1 MRHVEEVLTVRRWRR
16 YGADRL
22 FVTQGTGA
30 RVGSVDL
37 QSGEVVVEDPELEG
51 SLRKAAQEFLRNDV
65 TELVLP
71 VPAPS
76 AALSQEDEAA
86 LRGWLGAP
94 DEGPDELALRRER
107 GSSVRARLDRL
118 TDEEWHVLHGVPL
131 GRQGNRV
138 AHLLIGPAGIYTV
151 SERFHTGEHVVVEGR
166 LMSVDGR
173 PVTYLRDARLEAER
187 VQGMLLAAACAGASV
202 RAVIVVHGE
211 LELRG
216 PVRSEDA
223 LVVQRHDVP
232 ALFRLLP
239 PRLGS
244 DRAHAIAQVAQR
256 RTTWGL

>member
-1 MRHVEEVLTVRRWRR
+1 MEEVLTVRRWRR

-37 QSGEVVVEDPELEG
+37 QSGEVVAEDPELEA
-51 SLRKAAQEFLRNDV
+51 SLRRAAQEFLRNDV
-65 TELVLP
+65 TELV
-71 VPAPS
+71 VPMPPGG

-94 DEGPDELALRRER
+94 DEGPDEIALRRER
-107 GSSVRARLDRL
+107 GGTVRTRLDRL
-118 TDEEWHVLHGVPL
+118 VDEDWHVLHGVPL

-138 AHLLIGPAGIYTV
+138 QHLLIGPAGIYTV
-151 SERFHTGEHVVVEGR
+151 TERNHAGQHVVVEGR
-166 LMSVDGR
+166 VMTIDDR
-173 PVTYLRDARLEAER
+173 PVRHLRDARLEAER
-187 VQGMLLAAACAGASV
+187 VQGMLLAAACAGATV

-239 PRLGS
+239 PRLGAE
-244 DRAHAIAQVAQR
+244 RARAIAQVAR
-256 RTTWGL
+256 RRATWGL